1 MQQTNDILRRIS
13 FSFGGF
19 CKLRGVEDGD
29 VLLAQ
34 GLKQVEIAG
43 SPSRDSLKR
52 LNEVMMINT
61 GV

>member
-1 MQQTNDILRRIS
+1 MRQTNDILRIIS
-13 FSFGGF
+13 FNFGGF

-29 VLLAQ
+29 ILLAQ

-43 SPSRDSLKR
+43 CPSRDSLKR